1 MLIQLTISN
10 FKSVRDEQTIDFY
23 APCKRDEFPENTVV
37 LDNSGL
43 RVLRSIGLYGAN
55 AAGKSTVFDA
65 LYAIIDIITWHN
77 CKPDGD
83 IPFHNPYRLSSETRT
98 KPTTLA
104 LEFAL
109 PIEGM
114 APYRR
119 FLYSVSYD
127 RVTITGENLIA
138 FDDKGKEILLYSRKK
153 GDTAQTVKFGRRLVG
168 GRKKIPFFANQA
180 YLAAAWKSPD
190 SPKMLRTIAG
200 YLCGGVDLPVA
211 KKYGKVGQ
219 DVVATAVLPYADVG
233 ISKAI
238 AKKKPLDPERIASMQ
253 KYLSREEFEAAL
265 SAMKDSSS
273 TVYAFE
279 HKGEKNESGIINLN
293 EESEGTQKFFSFL
306 PRLLDDLDKGLTLL
320 EDEIDAH
327 MHPYLAELVIRM
339 FNDPEVNTNNAQL
352 LFSTHNMGLLSE
364 RFMRKDQIWFA
375 EKHAGVSE
383 FFSLQDFDDKKVTP
397 TSPFAQWYM
406 DGRFGGVP
414 NLDYHGFVQALK
426 ALQRKEKKDA

>member
-10 FKSVRDEQTIDFY
+10 FKSIRDEQVIDFY
-23 APCKRDEFPENTVV
+23 APLERDEFPENTVV
-37 LDNSGL
+37 FDNSGL

-65 LYAIIDIITWHN
+65 LYAIMDIITWHN

-83 IPFHNPYRLSSETRT
+83 IPFHNPYRLSSETRK

-109 PIEGM
+109 PVEGM

-127 RVTITGENLIA
+127 SVSITGEKLSA
-138 FDDKGKEILLYSRKK
+138 FDDNGKEALLYSRKK
-153 GDTAQTVKFGRRLVG
+153 NDTAQTVKFGRSLVG
-168 GRKKIPFFANQA
+168 GRKRIPFFANQA

-190 SPKMLRTIAG
+190 SPKMLRTIAS
-200 YLCGGVDLPVA
+200 YLCGGIDLPIVR
-211 KKYGKVGQ
+211 KYGEIKQ
-219 DVVATAVLPYADVG
+219 DVIATAVLPYADVG
-233 ISKAI
+233 ISKVI

-253 KYLSREEFEAAL
+253 KYLSSEEFETAL

-273 TVYAFE
+273 TVYTFE
-279 HKGEKNESGIINLN
+279 HKGGKNESGIINLS
-293 EESEGTQKFFSFL
+293 EESEGTQRFFAFL
-306 PRLLDDLDKGLTLL
+306 PKLLNVLDKGLTMLN
-320 EDEIDAH
+320 DEIDTH
-327 MHPYLAELVIRM
+327 MHPYLVELIIRM
-339 FNDPEVNTNNAQL
+339 FNDPEINTNNAQL

-375 EKHAGVSE
+375 EKHAGASE

-397 TSPFAQWYM
+397 TSPFVQWYM

-414 NLDYHGFVQALK
+414 NLDYRGFVQALK